1 MREASFLLVFWG
13 LGVLPGL
20 AAVPQLPTTTQ
31 VVCHPASLAAG
42 GDDVHR
48 LLVDHVGRPWVCTDN
63 PDLPHALPDGRS
75 WWATGWIKSLYIVLL
90 AFAIWRVYRMRID
103 RISQQMVIRM
113 EERIAERTR
122 IAQELH
128 DTLLQGL
135 MSASLQLAVANN
147 QLPADA
153 PAKPLVSRVYEMLRQ
168 LIQEGRNTVRG
179 LRIRPLE
186 SDELERA
193 ISLIPKD
200 IGADSQ
206 VEFKMSV
213 EGTPRSLRSAVR
225 DDVYWIAREALVNA
239 YRHSGARRIEGVLE
253 YSRKG
258 IRMVIR
264 DDGCGMDEV
273 VVRSGREGHWG
284 LAGMNERS
292 ERIAARLDVLSAPGA
307 GTEIDLRV
315 PGQVAFEPGAGHD

>member
-1 MREASFLLVFWG
+1 MREARWPWVFWA
-13 LGVLPGL
+13 LGVLPSL
-20 AAVPQLPTTTQ
+20 ASVPAPTTSQ
-31 VVCHPASLAAG
+31 VVCQPMSSG
-42 GDDVHR
+42 MGTDEVHR
-48 LLVDHVGRPWVCTDN
+48 LLVDHAGGRWTCTEDPN
-63 PDLPHALPDGRS
+63 PPYALPVVS
-75 WWATGWIKSLYIVLL
+75 PWWATWWFRSLSAVLL
-90 AFAIWRVYRMRID
+90 ALVIWWVYRMRID
-103 RISQQMVIRM
+103 RISQRMVIRM
-113 EERIAERTR
+113 EERVAERTR

-179 LRIRPLE
+179 LRIRRLE

-193 ISLIPKD
+193 ISLIPRD
-200 IGADSQ
+200 IGADRE

-225 DDVYWIAREALVNA
+225 EDVYWIAREALVNA
-239 YRHSGARRIEGVLE
+239 YRHSGARRIEAVLE

-258 IRMVIR
+258 IRMVVR
-264 DDGCGMDEV
+264 DDGCGMDED

-292 ERIAARLDVLSAPGA
+292 ERIAARLNVLSAPGG
-307 GTEIDLRV
+307 GTEIDLMV
-315 PGQVAFEPGAGHD
+315 PGQVAFEAGSRP

>member
-1 MREASFLLVFWG
+1 MPRTA
-13 LGVLPGL
+13 P
-20 AAVPQLPTTTQ
+20 Q
-31 VVCHPASLAAG
+31 VVCQPANPAAA
-42 GDDVHR
+42 DDEVHR
-48 LLVDHVGRPWVCTDN
+48 LMMDQAGRPWICTDLGFDIS
-63 PDLPHALPDGRS
+63 P
-75 WWATGWIKSLYIVLL
+75 WWATWWFKSLCVVLL
-90 AFAIWRVYRMRID
+90 ALATWWVYRLRID
-103 RISQQMVIRM
+103 RISQRMVIRM

-153 PAKPLVSRVYEMLRQ
+153 PAKALVSRVYETLRQ

-179 LRIRPLE
+179 LRIRQLE

-200 IGADSQ
+200 IGADPQ
-206 VEFKMSV
+206 VEFKMTV
-213 EGTPRSLRSAVR
+213 EGTPRPLRSAVR

-264 DDGCGMDEV
+264 DDGCGMDEH

-292 ERIAARLDVLSAPGA
+292 KRIAARLDVLSAPDA
-307 GTEIDLRV
+307 GTEIDLMV
-315 PGQVAFEPGAGHD
+315 PGQVAFEPGAGHG

>member
-1 MREASFLLVFWG
+1 MSS
-13 LGVLPGL
+13 
-20 AAVPQLPTTTQ
+20 TTPQ
-31 VVCHPASLAAG
+31 VVCQPSSPGVA
-42 GDDVHR
+42 DDPVHR
-48 LLVDHVGRPWVCTDN
+48 LLVDHAGRLWTCTEN
-63 PDLPHALPDGRS
+63 GVDLSP
-75 WWATGWIKSLYIVLL
+75 WWATWWFRSLSAVLL
-90 AFAIWRVYRMRID
+90 ALVIWWVYRMRID
-103 RISQQMVIRM
+103 RISQRMVIRM
-113 EERIAERTR
+113 EERVAERTR

-135 MSASLQLAVANN
+135 LSASLQLAVANN

-179 LRIRPLE
+179 LRIRKLE

-193 ISLIPKD
+193 ISFIPRD
-200 IGADSQ
+200 IGADPE

-213 EGTPRSLRSAVR
+213 EGAPRSLRSAVR
-225 DDVYWIAREALVNA
+225 EDVYWIAREALVNA
-239 YRHSGARRIEGVLE
+239 YRHSGARRIEAVLE

-264 DDGCGMDEV
+264 DDGCGMDED

-292 ERIAARLDVLSAPGA
+292 ERIAARLNVLSAPAA
-307 GTEIDLRV
+307 GTEIDLMV
-315 PGQVAFEPGAGHD
+315 PGQVAFDPGAGHD

>member
-1 MREASFLLVFWG
+1 MREARLLLVFWA
-13 LGVLPGL
+13 LGVLPSL
-20 AAVPQLPTTTQ
+20 ASVPESPTTPQAICQPVSSGAGRVWICTE
-31 VVCHPASLAAG
+31 HPN
-42 GDDVHR
+42 
-48 LLVDHVGRPWVCTDN
+48 RPIA
-63 PDLPHALPDGRS
+63 PDISP
-75 WWATGWIKSLYIVLL
+75 WWATWWSRTFYVVLL
-90 AFAIWRVYRMRID
+90 VLAIWWVYRMRID
-103 RISQQMVIRM
+103 RISQRMVIRM
-113 EERIAERTR
+113 EERVAERTR

-153 PAKPLVSRVYEMLRQ
+153 PTKPLVSRVYEMLRQ

-179 LRIRPLE
+179 LRIRQLE

-193 ISLIPKD
+193 ISLIPQD
-200 IGADSQ
+200 IGADTE
-206 VEFKMSV
+206 VEFKISV
-213 EGTPRSLRSAVR
+213 EGTPRPLRSAVR

-239 YRHSGARRIEGVLE
+239 FRHSGARRIEGVLE

-264 DDGCGMDEV
+264 DDGCGMDAD

-292 ERIAARLDVLSAPGA
+292 ERIAARLTVLSAPGA
-307 GTEIDLRV
+307 GTEIDLMV
-315 PGQVAFEPGAGHD
+315 PGQVAFDPGAGHG

>member
-1 MREASFLLVFWG
+1 MSSTA
-13 LGVLPGL
+13 
-20 AAVPQLPTTTQ
+20 PQL
-31 VVCHPASLAAG
+31 VCQPSSSGVAS
-42 GDDVHR
+42 DEVHR
-48 LLVDHVGRPWVCTDN
+48 LLMDHAGRLWTCAENGVDISP
-63 PDLPHALPDGRS
+63 
-75 WWATGWIKSLYIVLL
+75 WWATWWFRSLSAVLL
-90 AFAIWRVYRMRID
+90 ALVIWWVYRMRID
-103 RISQQMVIRM
+103 RISQRMVIRM
-113 EERIAERTR
+113 EERVAERTR

-179 LRIRPLE
+179 LRIRQLE

-193 ISLIPKD
+193 ISLIPRD

-213 EGTPRSLRSAVR
+213 EGTPRPLRSAVR
-225 DDVYWIAREALVNA
+225 EDVYWIAREALVNA
-239 YRHSGARRIEGVLE
+239 YRHSGARRIEAVLE

-264 DDGCGMDEV
+264 DDGCGMDEH

-292 ERIAARLDVLSAPGA
+292 ERIAARLNVLSAPAA
-307 GTEIDLRV
+307 GTEIDLMV
-315 PGQVAFEPGAGHD
+315 PGQVAFDPGAGHD

>member
-1 MREASFLLVFWG
+1 MS
-13 LGVLPGL
+13 P
-20 AAVPQLPTTTQ
+20 
-31 VVCHPASLAAG
+31 
-42 GDDVHR
+42 
-48 LLVDHVGRPWVCTDN
+48 
-63 PDLPHALPDGRS
+63 
-75 WWATGWIKSLYIVLL
+75 WWATWWFRSLSAVLL
-90 AFAIWRVYRMRID
+90 ALVIWWVYRMRID
-103 RISQQMVIRM
+103 RISQRMVIRM
-113 EERIAERTR
+113 EERVAERTR

-135 MSASLQLAVANN
+135 LSASLQLAVANN

-179 LRIRPLE
+179 LRIRQLE

-193 ISLIPKD
+193 ISFIPRD
-200 IGADSQ
+200 IGADPE

-213 EGTPRSLRSAVR
+213 EGTPRALRSAVR
-225 DDVYWIAREALVNA
+225 EDVYWIAREALVNA
-239 YRHSGARRIEGVLE
+239 YRHSGARRIEAVLE

-264 DDGCGMDEV
+264 DDGCGMDED

-292 ERIAARLDVLSAPGA
+292 ERIAARLNVLSAPAA
-307 GTEIDLRV
+307 GTEIDLMV
-315 PGQVAFEPGAGHD
+315 PGQVAFDPGAGHD

>member
-1 MREASFLLVFWG
+1 MRTIAEFIKTTLIGGLLI
-13 LGVLPGL
+13 VLPVYIAVLLILKALQGLVAAVKPITAAIPGSVKFEEILAILIL
-20 AAVPQLPTTTQ
+20 AAI
-31 VVCHPASLAAG
+31 CFIAG
-42 GDDVHR
+42 
-48 LLVDHVGRPWVCTDN
+48 L
-63 PDLPHALPDGRS
+63 
-75 WWATGWIKSLYIVLL
+75 IV
-90 AFAIWRVYRMRID
+90 
-103 RISQQMVIRM
+103 
-113 EERIAERTR
+113 RTR
-122 IAQELH
+122 VGLRAKNVIERRVLQRLPGY
-128 DTLLQGL
+128 TLLQGL

-179 LRIRPLE
+179 LRIRQLE

-193 ISLIPKD
+193 ISLIPRD

-213 EGTPRSLRSAVR
+213 EGTPRALRSAVR
-225 DDVYWIAREALVNA
+225 EDVYWIAREALVNA
-239 YRHSGARRIEGVLE
+239 YRHSGARRIEAVLE

-264 DDGCGMDEV
+264 DDGCGMDED

-292 ERIAARLDVLSAPGA
+292 ERIAARLNVLSAPAA
-307 GTEIDLRV
+307 GTEIDLMV
-315 PGQVAFEPGAGHD
+315 PGQVAFDPGAGHD

>member
-1 MREASFLLVFWG
+1 MSS
-13 LGVLPGL
+13 
-20 AAVPQLPTTTQ
+20 TTPQ
-31 VVCHPASLAAG
+31 VVCQPSTSGVA
-42 GDDVHR
+42 DDPVHR
-48 LLVDHVGRPWVCTDN
+48 LLVDHAGRLWTCTEHGVDMS
-63 PDLPHALPDGRS
+63 P
-75 WWATGWIKSLYIVLL
+75 WWATWWFRSLVAVLL
-90 AFAIWRVYRMRID
+90 ALVIWWVYRMRID
-103 RISQQMVIRM
+103 RISQRMVIRM
-113 EERIAERTR
+113 EERVAERTR

-135 MSASLQLAVANN
+135 LSASLQLAVANN

-179 LRIRPLE
+179 LRIRQLE

-193 ISLIPKD
+193 ISFIPRD
-200 IGADSQ
+200 IGADPE

-213 EGTPRSLRSAVR
+213 EGTPRALRSAVR
-225 DDVYWIAREALVNA
+225 EDVYWIAREALVNA
-239 YRHSGARRIEGVLE
+239 YRHSGARRIEAVLE

-264 DDGCGMDEV
+264 DDGCGVDED

-292 ERIAARLDVLSAPGA
+292 ERIAARLNVLSAPAA
-307 GTEIDLRV
+307 GTEIDLMV
-315 PGQVAFEPGAGHD
+315 PGQVAFDPGAGHD